1 MSSIRSMWSGTLN
14 FGLISMPVKL
24 YTAVNSKTVRFNQLH
39 AQDGVRIENK
49 RYCPA
54 HEEEIAF
61 DEIVRGYEIGPDRY
75 ITLADEE
82 LEALA
87 PEKSRTIEIQDFAD
101 LGEIDPIYFDTPYYI
116 APNTGGAKSYR
127 LLLEAMRD
135 TSKIAIGK
143 VVLRSRER
151 LVTVR
156 PYDNSLLLATLIF
169 GDELRPLGDVVEPAD
184 DVEIVDRELAAACQL
199 VESLAQPFEVTKYH
213 DTYREEVLALIE
225 RKASG
230 EEIVVQPPPRPAA
243 QATPDL
249 MSALEASLAD
259 VRKRG
264 GTNGRARSKSNGATT
279 PSAVAR
285 AKGSDS
291 GGGKVTAPRRGGR
304 RANDSHNQR
313 RR

>member
-39 AQDGVRIENK
+39 AQDGVRIETK

-54 HEEEIAF
+54 HEKEVAF

-75 ITLADEE
+75 VVVTDEE
-82 LEALA
+82 MEGLA
-87 PEKSRTIEIQDFAD
+87 PAASRTIEIQDFVD
-101 LGEIDPIYFDTPYYI
+101 LDEIDPIYCDTPYYI

-135 TSKIAIGK
+135 TSKIAIGR

-151 LVTVR
+151 LVAVR

-169 GDELRPLGDVVEPAD
+169 GDELRPLGDVIEPAD
-184 DVEIVDRELAAACQL
+184 DIEIGDRELAAARQL

-230 EEIVVQPPPRPAA
+230 EEIVVQPSARPAA

-259 VRKRG
+259 VRKRD
-264 GTNGRARSKSNGATT
+264 GTNGRARSKSNGKPT
-279 PSAVAR
+279 PSVA
-285 AKGSDS
+285 AHANGPGAGGS
-291 GGGKVTAPRRGGR
+291 VTARRRGGR